1 MKIRTVAVMRISAG
15 RVRHDRFSPIACA
28 IAFVLCDLVVPASA
42 AEIEGVGFPDV
53 RASEDVRF
61 VLNNVALL
69 RYRVFFRGYV
79 AGLYLGEGI
88 GPESLFD
95 DVPKRLEISYFWGI
109 PAHKFA
115 EATINGISANRSA
128 ERVRA
133 LQPAIDQF
141 NDLYQD
147 IEPGDRYALT
157 YIPNVGTELARNGV
171 SLGAVAGAEFA
182 SALFSIWFGTVP
194 FDESLKRR
202 LLTPAAT

>member
-1 MKIRTVAVMRISAG
+1 MKMKTLAIMRMSAG
-15 RVRHDRFSPIACA
+15 RVRHGRFRSVTYA
-28 IAFVLCDLVVPASA
+28 IGFVLCALVGSASA
-42 AEIEGVGFPDV
+42 AEIEGVRFPEV
-53 RASEDVRF
+53 RASGDVRL

-79 AGLYLGEGI
+79 AGLYLGADV
-88 GPESLFD
+88 GPEALFD

-109 PAHKFA
+109 PAYKFA

-128 ERVRA
+128 ESVREM
-133 LQPAIDQF
+133 QPAIEQF

-171 SLGAVAGAEFA
+171 SLGTVAGAEFA

-202 LLTPAAT
+202 LLTPAVT